1 MKTMKA
7 TFNKILIA
15 GLSLVMA
22 LVCMF
27 TVPVRKASASTETE
41 NTIPDA
47 VIAAFIET
55 AFAELVLGEGGDPLC
70 LLVDGQFF
78 TQAETSFNIMS
89 TTTLSDLNDSAF
101 MQAVA
106 RVLADRME
114 IIISP
119 SNEPIDVTGIFN
131 LVDMQIIIHDVS
143 QYYLN
148 VTTGAYYSQL
158 SNYNR
163 LQQYIADVPS
173 MTIYG
178 LIVFTP
184 LAPFYNFLSNVQ
196 TYHTGTM
203 YAHALDV
210 DGAGNSGSLN
220 VTIHPCEV

>member
-47 VIAAFIET
+47 EIAAFVEQDSV
-55 AFAELVLGEGGDPLC
+55 AELVLGEGGDPLC
-70 LLVDGQFF
+70 FLVDGQFF
-78 TQAETSFNIMS
+78 TQAETSFNITP

-101 MQAVA
+101 MQALA
-106 RVLADRME
+106 RVLADRMG

-131 LVDMQIIIHDVS
+131 LVNIFQAFDCKPI
-143 QYYLN
+143 
-148 VTTGAYYSQL
+148 
-158 SNYNR
+158 
-163 LQQYIADVPS
+163 
-173 MTIYG
+173 
-178 LIVFTP
+178 
-184 LAPFYNFLSNVQ
+184 
-196 TYHTGTM
+196 
-203 YAHALDV
+203 
-210 DGAGNSGSLN
+210 
-220 VTIHPCEV
+220 